1 MAGSYVPSRNTTL
14 ETKTTL
20 YPPPATRRGS
30 TAPRNSLG
38 QSTLAIFAL
47 TLAAFAQTARAQL
60 PVTQLSAISPPGGKQ
75 GTTVDAT
82 LTAGTDL
89 DGVDRLYFS
98 HPGITATHKFAE
110 LKPLQTAP
118 DPLPNQFT
126 VAIAADVPLGVYD
139 VRAIGTF
146 GISNPRSFVV
156 GDLPEVAGQPGN
168 ATRDKAMAI
177 EPNTIVNG
185 AAGATAS
192 DWYKFSAKAGQ
203 RIVID
208 CWAQRID
215 SKMDATLVLT
225 DSAGRQLARSRDTN
239 RRDPLID
246 LAVPADGE
254 YLLKVYDFVYG
265 GGPEFFYRLTV
276 GTGPHID
283 FILPPCGVPGTKAAY
298 TLYGRNLPGG
308 VPAEGVAVDGRMLE
322 KLAVDIELPADK
334 ATERL
339 ETGEMA
345 EPEESS
351 LDGFEFRLRTPQGA
365 SNPYFIGYAV
375 APVLLE
381 QETNDEPA
389 KANVV
394 TLPCEFVGQFGPRG
408 DQDWLQFDA
417 KAGEVYWIEVISQRL
432 GLGQAVDPAVLLQRV
447 TKNDKGEE
455 QVADIVD
462 LDDDATN
469 IGGLAYDTR
478 SSDAAFR
485 FAVPGDGTYRALVR
499 DLNFGS
505 RGDPRHI
512 YRLSIHREQ
521 PDFRLA
527 AVPTYPANN
536 KQEARPWN
544 PLLRRGGTER
554 IDVMAF
560 RRDGFAGDIVVSVEG
575 LPESVTAAPILIGG
589 GQSSSTLVL
598 SAGDQA
604 PASIGAIQ
612 IVGRAKI
619 GQADVVRAARP
630 GAVVTASSPAGQ
642 PPVSARARLARSF
655 TLAVTA
661 QDTAPLLVEF
671 GESKTWEMSRA
682 GKLEIP
688 VKVTRRG
695 EIKGNLTLTALGLP
709 ANVQPQP
716 LALDGN
722 TNEGKFA
729 VQINPNAP
737 LGSYSIY
744 LQVQSTV
751 AYKRDPAAA
760 EAASK
765 AKVETDKLAADTAEA
780 AKAADA
786 AKQVAD
792 KAATE
797 TDAAAKAA
805 AAAKATADA
814 AAKTAAD
821 EAKAAADKAAAS
833 KTAADGDANKQD
845 LAKAKEAADKAAAD
859 AGAKAKT
866 AAEAQVAA
874 EKAAVDA
881 AAKAK
886 AAAEAKVAADKAAA
900 DAAAKVKAAA
910 DLKAVADK
918 RATDTAAAAAPKD
931 VALFWPST
939 TTTLKITAA
948 PITLAVT
955 PPAAALK
962 QGQQLEFPVALTRL
976 YGYAEAIELEVA
988 LPAGVSG
995 LKIDKVTVPA
1005 GQNEGKLVIVA
1016 AANATPGNHNLAVKA
1031 TAMFN
1036 GQKQTAD
1043 QVVPIVIEKVEQ
1055 TK

>member
-1 MAGSYVPSRNTTL
+1 M
-14 ETKTTL
+14 
-20 YPPPATRRGS
+20 
-30 TAPRNSLG
+30 
-38 QSTLAIFAL
+38 LALLAL
-47 TLAAFAQTARAQL
+47 AFAGAESARAQL
-60 PVTQLSAISPPGGKQ
+60 PVAQLLAISPPGGRQ
-75 GTTVDAT
+75 GTTVEAT
-82 LTAGTDL
+82 LSAGADL

-98 HPGITATHKFAE
+98 HPGITATRKFAE
-110 LKPLQTAP
+110 LKLLQTAP
-118 DPLPNQFT
+118 DPLPNQFSVT
-126 VAIAADVPLGVYD
+126 IAADVPPGVYD

-156 GDLPEVAGQPGN
+156 GNLPEVVEQPGG

-177 EPNTIVNG
+177 ELNTIVNG
-185 AAGATAS
+185 VADANAN
-192 DWYKFSAKAGQ
+192 DWYKVAAKAGQ

-215 SKMDATLVLT
+215 SKMDATLVLI
-225 DSAGRQLARSRDTN
+225 DAAGRQLARSRDAN
-239 RRDPLID
+239 RRDPLVD
-246 LAVPADGE
+246 FTVTADGE

-265 GGPEFFYRLTV
+265 GGPEFFYRLAV

-283 FILPPCGVPGTKAAY
+283 FILPPCGVPGTKSSY
-298 TLYGRNLPGG
+298 TVYGRNLPGG
-308 VPAEGVAVDGRMLE
+308 VPAEGVAVDGRTLE
-322 KLAVDIELPADK
+322 KLAVEIELPADK
-334 ATERL
+334 TAERI
-339 ETGEMA
+339 ESGELV
-345 EPEESS
+345 EPEESA
-351 LDGFEFRLRTPQGA
+351 LDGFEWQLRTPQGA
-365 SNPYFIGYAV
+365 SNGYFVGYAA
-375 APVLLE
+375 APAVLE
-381 QETNDEPA
+381 VEPNDEPA

-394 TLPCEFVGQFGPRG
+394 TLPCEFIGRFGPRG

-417 KAGEVYWIEVISQRL
+417 KAGEVYWIEIFAGRL
-432 GLGQAVDPAVLLQRV
+432 GLGLAVDPAVLLQRV

-455 QVADIVD
+455 QVADIVE

-469 IGGLAYDTR
+469 VGGLAYDTR
-478 SSDAAFR
+478 TSDAAFR
-485 FAVPGDGTYRALVR
+485 FAVPGDGTYRVLVR

-527 AVPTYPANN
+527 ILPTYPANN
-536 KQEARPWN
+536 KLEARPWT
-544 PLLRRGGTER
+544 PLLRRGGAER

-560 RRDGFAGDIVVSVEG
+560 RRDGFAGEIVVTAEG
-575 LPESVTAAPILIGG
+575 LPEGVTAAPVLIGS
-589 GQSSSTLVL
+589 GQSSTTLVL
-598 SAGDQA
+598 TAGDQA
-604 PASIGAIQ
+604 PATVGTFQ
-612 IVGRAKI
+612 IVGRSKI
-619 GQADVVRAARP
+619 GQTDVARAARP
-630 GAVVTASSPAGQ
+630 GAVVAPSSPAGQ

-655 TLAVTA
+655 ALAVTA
-661 QDTAPLLVEF
+661 QDTAPFSVDF

-716 LALDGN
+716 LTLDGN
-722 TNEGKFA
+722 TNEGKLA
-729 VQINPNAP
+729 VQLNANAP
-737 LGSYSIY
+737 LGSYTIY
-744 LQVQSTV
+744 LQAQSTV

-760 EAASK
+760 EAAAK
-765 AKVETDKLAADTAEA
+765 AKADTDKLVTDTAEA

-786 AKQVAD
+786 VKQAAD

-797 TDAAAKAA
+797 TDVAAKAA
-805 AAAKATADA
+805 AAAKTTADT

-821 EAKAAADKAAAS
+821 EAKAAGEKAVAA
-833 KTAADGDANKQD
+833 KAAADGDANNQD

-859 AGAKAKT
+859 AAAKAKT
-866 AAEAQVAA
+866 AAEAAVAA
-874 EKAAVDA
+874 EKVSVDA

-900 DAAAKVKAAA
+900 DAAAKAKAAT
-910 DLKAVADK
+910 DLKAIADK
-918 RATDTAAAAAPKD
+918 RATDTAAASAPKD

-939 TTTLKITAA
+939 TTTIKITAA

-962 QGQQLEFPVALTRL
+962 QGQQTELPVALTRL
-976 YGYAEAIELEVA
+976 YGYADPIELEIA

-995 LKIDKVTVPA
+995 LKIDKVMVPA

-1031 TAMFN
+1031 TATFN

-1043 QVVPIVIEKVEQ
+1043 QVVPIVIEKVEEA
-1055 TK
+1055 K